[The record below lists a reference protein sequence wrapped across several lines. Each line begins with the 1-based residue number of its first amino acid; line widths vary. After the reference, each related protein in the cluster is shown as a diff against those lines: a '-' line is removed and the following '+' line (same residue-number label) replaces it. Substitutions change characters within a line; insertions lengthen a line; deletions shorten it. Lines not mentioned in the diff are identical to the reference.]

1 MFDAQNKETFEM
13 DASNKPME
21 QQIQEEAGHNFSGDE
36 TDYVEMSWKDVAM
49 ILFFGIGLQ
58 PLMSTLI

>member
-1 MFDAQNKETFEM
+1 M

-49 ILFFGIGLQ
+49 ILFFGIGL
-58 PLMSTLI
+58 PTFDV